1 MLNKLIVAVGFLA
14 IFAIGCGSQS
24 TNPTQGP
31 NPNPGPLAIVS
42 ISPADG
48 AVAVLRSECPTV
60 DSSGN
65 PVGFCGGTIRVT
77 FNRPVET
84 STVGISVRVFGATDL
99 LGGTVECVTPA
110 GGTKFVLCGAG
121 VNTSN
126 TMLFVTSTDLKPG
139 TLYQVT
145 LSPSINSCCLTDS
158 NGNALTGLPL
168 VWLFTSA
175 V

>member
-1 MLNKLIVAVGFLA
+1 MLSKLIVAVSLLA
-14 IFAIGCGSQS
+14 MLTIGCGSQS
-24 TNPTQGP
+24 SNPNLGP
-31 NPNPGPLAIVS
+31 NPNPGPLAIAS
-42 ISPADG
+42 ISPVNG
-48 AVAVLRSECPTV
+48 AVGVLRSECPTV

-99 LGGTVECVTPA
+99 LGGTVECATPA
-110 GGTKFVLCGAG
+110 GGTKLELCGAG
-121 VNTSN
+121 VNTST

-139 TLYQVT
+139 MLYQVT
-145 LSPSINSCCLTDS
+145 LSPSISSCCLTDS
-158 NGNALTGLPL
+158 NGNALTGLPI

>member
-1 MLNKLIVAVGFLA
+1 M
-14 IFAIGCGSQS
+14 
-24 TNPTQGP
+24 
-31 NPNPGPLAIVS
+31 
-42 ISPADG
+42 
-48 AVAVLRSECPTV
+48 

-84 STVGISVRVFGATDL
+84 STVGISVRVFGTPDL
-99 LGGTVECVTPA
+99 LGGTVECTTPV
-110 GGTKFVLCGAG
+110 GTNLELCGAG
-121 VNTSN
+121 VNTST
-126 TMLFVTSTDLKPG
+126 TMVFVTSTDLMPG

-145 LSPSINSCCLTDS
+145 FSPSIGSCCLTDS
-158 NGNALTGLPL
+158 NGNALAGLPL